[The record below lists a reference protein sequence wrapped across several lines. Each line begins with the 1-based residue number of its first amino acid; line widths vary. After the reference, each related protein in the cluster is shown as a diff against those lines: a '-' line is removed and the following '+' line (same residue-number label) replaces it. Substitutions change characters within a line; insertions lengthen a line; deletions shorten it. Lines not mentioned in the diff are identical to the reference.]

1 MDEASMIEL
10 ASSCAEEPSDSSAL
24 RISQISDMY
33 RYDAKDLY
41 PPDRP
46 WVLRNL
52 TTKEYVRAEAIA
64 ISPEYIHGPEISY
77 MGFGEVVLP
86 RISWSAEADPEAR
99 HPANLRQG
107 VWAGHRFEIITLDR
121 HQQCLRYESRWKDIS
136 TEVAAE
142 LARTREAQF
151 GKDWRDTVVKR
162 AKSDVSNVQNRKYVF
177 AHYRSLY
184 DVEDGINL

>member
-1 MDEASMIEL
+1 
-10 ASSCAEEPSDSSAL
+10 
-24 RISQISDMY
+24 MY
-33 RYDAKDLY
+33 RYDPKDLC
-41 PPDRP
+41 PPDRQ

-64 ISPEYIHGPEISY
+64 ISPEYIHGPETWY

-86 RISWSAEADPEAR
+86 RICWSVDADPKAR
-99 HPANLRQG
+99 DQGNSREG
-107 VWAGHRFEIITLDR
+107 VWAGHKFEVITLDR

-151 GKDWRDTVVKR
+151 GKDWRDAVVR
-162 AKSDVSNVQNRKYVF
+162 TAKSDLLNVHDRKLVF

-184 DVEDGINL
+184 EVEDGIDL